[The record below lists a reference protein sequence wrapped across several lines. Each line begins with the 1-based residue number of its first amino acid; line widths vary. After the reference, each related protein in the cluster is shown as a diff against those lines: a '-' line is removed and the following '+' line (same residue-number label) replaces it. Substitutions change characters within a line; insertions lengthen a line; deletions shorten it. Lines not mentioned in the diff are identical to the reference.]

1 MRKLTLISPI
11 ILLLLII
18 FLNGFSQDTRP
29 ASVRTDSLA
38 IKPKDSIKELKE
50 VKISGAKKL
59 FTVING
65 NIRVNI
71 ENSVL
76 SSIPNTIDLLVKLP
90 GLQLSPDG
98 EQLNL
103 AGKGTPLLYLDNQQ
117 IKMVDLASL
126 STNDIKTIEIINHP
140 SSKYEAAGRA
150 VILITLKKNKSYGLK
165 IDLAETAAFKTYYQN
180 RSSVNASFKQGKL
193 EFKGNIQYNYLNLW
207 ESNSN
212 DFLVTHKNLESAYTV
227 TSIGLRQQTIIDG
240 GIYYQINDNDYLS
253 FNSSKRFQHENFT
266 IATQSFLQ
274 DTAKEDHVV
283 TNNFNQDNRPFYNS
297 SLNYSKKLKD
307 TGGEL
312 FIGAQYSRYHQALNS
327 NIWNNYNDT
336 QNVFSQSRQQQYL
349 IEVLSGRADFEK
361 AFKNEMKLENGIS
374 LSSAN
379 SNALLDIESYG
390 SLSTATSNYDYR
402 EKIYAAYTQLSGKIK
417 KVSYTAGLRFENTRV
432 QAGYHDS
439 IPPSVHK
446 NYVNL
451 FPKASVNFP
460 LGTSKSFILAY
471 AESIS
476 RPNYS
481 TSSKITTYV
490 NPFFEWSNN
499 INISPSIKKEISA
512 TVQHRENTFGISYYR
527 INNPVY
533 FSAEY
538 NGESNVL
545 RMIDKNYA
553 LESGVNITMTIPF
566 KSGLWSSTNMLVA
579 TKDQVKDPAAIMGKS
594 RPYVYFY
601 SNHQFKLPA
610 ACILMVSG
618 WGITKRNEG
627 IFQRNAGYAI
637 DTAVTK
643 TFFNKLNCSLG
654 YNSLLST
661 GQVKENFDVNGV
673 TSKGIY
679 YLDQRQVSL
688 SVKYAFGKLK
698 DSAYK
703 NKDVNDNMNRIR

>member
-18 FLNGFSQDTRP
+18 SLNGFSQDTRP
-29 ASVRTDSLA
+29 APVKTDSLA

-379 SNALLDIESYG
+379 SNALLNIESYG
-390 SLSTATSNYDYR
+390 SLSTAASNYDYR

-610 ACILMVSG
+610 VCMLMVSG